1 MRVTTADHAT
11 DAIRVLLVDD
21 DALIRAGLTTVVA
34 SDDALVVVGEAA
46 DGHDAISKAR
56 SLAPDVVVMDVRMP
70 RLDGIA
76 ATAHIAAG
84 DDPPRV
90 LVLTTFELDV
100 YVVGAL
106 RAGASGFMLK
116 RSSPEA
122 LIEAIKVIAHGETLL
137 APTVLQRLLDTF
149 VTPDPASPHRRAV
162 ERLTDREREV
172 LVHVAAGRSNDE
184 IAAAL
189 VVSTETVKT
198 HLKRMYA
205 KLGVRDRAQAVVMA
219 YESGAVRPGT

>member
-1 MRVTTADHAT
+1 MTSPQAK
-11 DAIRVLLVDD
+11 DAISVLLVDD
-21 DALIRAGLTTVVA
+21 DALVRAGLSTMLS
-34 SDDALVVVGEAA
+34 SDDEIAVVGEAA
-46 DGHDAISKAR
+46 DGLDAITKVR

-70 RLDGIA
+70 HLDGIE
-76 ATAHIAAG
+76 ATARITSA

-90 LVLTTFELDV
+90 LVLTTFELDA
-100 YVVGAL
+100 YVLGAL

-122 LIEAIKVIAHGETLL
+122 LIEAVKVIAHGESLL
-137 APTVLQRLLDTF
+137 APTVLRRLMDTF
-149 VTPDPASPHRRAV
+149 VTPDVSGPHKRAV
-162 ERLTDREREV
+162 ERLTEREREV
-172 LVHVAAGRSNDE
+172 LAHVAAGRSNDE

-205 KLGVRDRAQAVVMA
+205 KLGVRDRAQAVVVA
-219 YESGAVRPGT
+219 YESGVVRPGA

>member
-1 MRVTTADHAT
+1 MKPPAHADL

-21 DALIRAGLTTVVA
+21 DALIRAGLSTVVA
-34 SDDALVVVGEAA
+34 SDDALVVVGEAT
-46 DGHDAISKAR
+46 DGHDAIAKAR
-56 SLAPDVVVMDVRMP
+56 TLQPDVVVMDVRMP

-76 ATAHIAAG
+76 ATERITAG
-84 DDPPRV
+84 DDPPRI
-90 LVLTTFELDV
+90 LVLTTFEIDA
-100 YVVGAL
+100 YVLGAL

-137 APTVLQRLLDTF
+137 APTVLRRLIDTF
-149 VTPDPASPHRRAV
+149 VTPDPSSPHRRALD
-162 ERLTDREREV
+162 RLTEREREV
-172 LVHVAAGRSNDE
+172 LIHVAAGRSNEE

-189 VVSTETVKT
+189 VVSSETVKT

-205 KLGVRDRAQAVVMA
+205 KLGVRDRAQAVVVA
-219 YESGAVRPGT
+219 YESGAVRPGA